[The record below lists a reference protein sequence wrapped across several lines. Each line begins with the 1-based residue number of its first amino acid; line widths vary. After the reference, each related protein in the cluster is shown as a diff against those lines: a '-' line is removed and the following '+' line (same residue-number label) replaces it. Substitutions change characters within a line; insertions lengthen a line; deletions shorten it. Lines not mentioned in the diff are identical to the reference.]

1 MVKKDKSRRTEI
13 LEKAAILFHQ
23 KGYAATSI
31 RDIAREMKMES
42 ASLYNH
48 IQSKQEILQAI
59 LLPIAHRYTQGIKD
73 ISSSP
78 LTSIQQLER
87 IIADQVQITI
97 QNTDAVSLVPN
108 EWVHL
113 ENNKE
118 HDALQ
123 EFLDLRNFY
132 EKEFKHIFQKCI
144 KDGYLKN
151 VNIDIAVFS
160 ILSTLRW
167 LYSWY
172 SKNKNVNPLVLETE
186 LINNLIGG
194 IRRWTADGE
203 RRTTDGGR
211 RTADD

>member
-59 LLPIAHRYTQGIKD
+59 LLPIAHRYTKGIKD

-87 IIADQVQITI
+87 IIADQIQITI
-97 QNTDAVSLVPN
+97 QNMDAVSLVPN

-113 ENNKE
+113 EKNEKD
-118 HDALQ
+118 DALQ
-123 EFLDLRNFY
+123 EFLNLRDFY
-132 EKEFKHIFQKCI
+132 EKEFKNIFQKCI
-144 KDGYLKN
+144 EDGYLKN

-194 IRRWTADGE
+194 IRE
-203 RRTTDGGR
+203 Q
-211 RTADD
+211 

>member
-13 LEKAAILFHQ
+13 LEKAAILFHK
-23 KGYAATSI
+23 KGYSASSM
-31 RDIAREMKMES
+31 RDIAKAMGMES

-48 IQSKQEILQAI
+48 IKSKQEILQAI
-59 LLPIAHRYTQGIKD
+59 LLPLAHRYTKGVEE
-73 ISSSP
+73 ISKSP

-87 IIADQVQITI
+87 IIADQVRITI
-97 QNTDAVSLVPN
+97 ENTDGVSLVPN

-113 ENNKE
+113 EKE
-118 HDALQ
+118 ALK
-123 EFLDLRNFY
+123 EFLQLRTFY
-132 EKEFKHIFQKCI
+132 EKEFKKVFKKCI
-144 KDGYLKN
+144 KDGYLRK

-172 SKNKNVNPLVLETE
+172 SKNQNINPLVLETE

-194 IRRWTADGE
+194 LKKE
-203 RRTTDGGR
+203 
-211 RTADD
+211 